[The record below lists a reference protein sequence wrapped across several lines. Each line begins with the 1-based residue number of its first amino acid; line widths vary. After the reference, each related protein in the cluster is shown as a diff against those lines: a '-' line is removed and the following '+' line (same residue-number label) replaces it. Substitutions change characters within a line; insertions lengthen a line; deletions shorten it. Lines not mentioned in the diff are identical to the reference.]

1 MKKSILLIVVLLF
14 IGSGILFFLKKNFV
28 DWSEPSDANIPDPME
43 VKVEE
48 TLKNMTLEEKIAQ
61 MLIIFHKGTEMD
73 DELKEELET
82 YQPGG
87 FILFANNI
95 NTFDSTKKLIDDIK
109 NTAHIPM
116 FIAMDEEGG
125 AVQRLKALTDI
136 QATDVPPML
145 DLGNTKDLNLAYDV
159 GKVIAEELLALG
171 VNLDFAPVLDVIE
184 NEESFMGNRSFGM
197 DPTLVSQMGI
207 SLGNGLMDAG
217 VIPVYKHFPGH
228 GSTIVDSHYDLPV
241 ITKTKEELMQKDL
254 LPFINAIEKKAP
266 MIMIGHLAIPSISEN
281 MPASLSKEII
291 QDLLKEELHY
301 EGIVITDALNMKAL
315 TNQYSEEE
323 IYEMAIV
330 AGADILLMPKSS
342 ENAIQVIK
350 NSIVQNG
357 ISEDRINESVR
368 KILTIKYQFLSE
380 EKQLDKSI
388 IGSLEH
394 QEIIKKV
401 TN

>member
-1 MKKSILLIVVLLF
+1 
-14 IGSGILFFLKKNFV
+14 
-28 DWSEPSDANIPDPME
+28 
-43 VKVEE
+43 
-48 TLKNMTLEEKIAQ
+48 
-61 MLIIFHKGTEMD
+61 
-73 DELKEELET
+73 
-82 YQPGG
+82 
-87 FILFANNI
+87 
-95 NTFDSTKKLIDDIK
+95 
-109 NTAHIPM
+109 M